1 MTNSHNNTLSTPYA
15 LNQHLV
21 IQVLRM
27 PFGCRCSPN
36 PERRRSMYHFSL
48 NDGTLRVQ
56 PVEEHVLLPQL
67 ALLSV
72 IEFWWLPSHHLV

>member
-1 MTNSHNNTLSTPYA
+1 MTNSHKNTLSTPYA
-15 LNQHLV
+15 LNQHLM

-27 PFGCRCSPN
+27 PFDCRCSPN
-36 PERRRSMYHFSL
+36 PERRRFHVSFSL

-56 PVEEHVLLPQL
+56 AVEEHALLPQL

-72 IEFWWLPSHHLV
+72 IEFWWLQSHHLV